1 MTKLIFQL
9 MWMAVG
15 LLGFALTEAQ
25 ADVRVTDDRGL
36 ARTFVQTPKRIV
48 SLLPSLSETVCA
60 LGECARLV
68 GVDRYSNWP
77 TTLSKLPQLGGG
89 LDPNIEAI
97 VALKPDV
104 VLAAGSTKAI
114 AQLESL
120 GIPVVA
126 LEPKRHSDM
135 KRVLYVV
142 NALLAV
148 PLEEGADKVWKD
160 IDQALSDA
168 ARAMPVKATEAK
180 VYFEVNDAP
189 YAAGQ
194 TSFIGETMTRLG
206 INNIIPTSLGAFPNI
221 NPEFVVHANPSL
233 IMISRQEI
241 KGMRDRPGW
250 TAIRAVRENRICIFT
265 PEENDVL
272 VRAGPRMAQAAAI
285 MLKCIK
291 DKAP

>member
-77 TTLSKLPQLGGG
+77 TSLAKLPQLGGG

-97 VALKPDV
+97 VTLKPDV

-142 NALLAV
+142 NELLAV
-148 PLEEGADKVWKD
+148 PQFRV
-160 IDQALSDA
+160 
-168 ARAMPVKATEAK
+168 R
-180 VYFEVNDAP
+180 
-189 YAAGQ
+189 
-194 TSFIGETMTRLG
+194 
-206 INNIIPTSLGAFPNI
+206 
-221 NPEFVVHANPSL
+221 
-233 IMISRQEI
+233 I
-241 KGMRDRPGW
+241 KFGK
-250 TAIRAVRENRICIFT
+250 T
-265 PEENDVL
+265 
-272 VRAGPRMAQAAAI
+272 
-285 MLKCIK
+285 
-291 DKAP
+291 

>member
-1 MTKLIFQL
+1 M
-9 MWMAVG
+9 
-15 LLGFALTEAQ
+15 
-25 ADVRVTDDRGL
+25 
-36 ARTFVQTPKRIV
+36 
-48 SLLPSLSETVCA
+48 
-60 LGECARLV
+60 
-68 GVDRYSNWP
+68 
-77 TTLSKLPQLGGG
+77 
-89 LDPNIEAI
+89 
-97 VALKPDV
+97 
-104 VLAAGSTKAI
+104 
-114 AQLESL
+114 
-120 GIPVVA
+120 
-126 LEPKRHSDM
+126 
-135 KRVLYVV
+135 V

-148 PLEEGADKVWKD
+148 PLEKGADKVWKD

-168 ARAMPVKATEAK
+168 ARAMPVKAKEVK

-206 INNIIPTSLGAFPNI
+206 INSIIPTSLGAFPKI
-221 NPEFVVHANPSL
+221 NPEFVVQANPSL

>member
-1 MTKLIFQL
+1 
-9 MWMAVG
+9 
-15 LLGFALTEAQ
+15 
-25 ADVRVTDDRGL
+25 
-36 ARTFVQTPKRIV
+36 
-48 SLLPSLSETVCA
+48 

-77 TTLSKLPQLGGG
+77 TSLAKLPQLGGG

-142 NALLAV
+142 NELLAV
-148 PLEEGADKVWKD
+148 PLEKGADKVWKD

-168 ARAMPVKATEAK
+168 ARAMPVKAKEVK

-206 INNIIPTSLGAFPNI
+206 INSIIPTSLGAFPKI
-221 NPEFVVHANPSL
+221 NPEFVVQANPSL

-241 KGMRDRPGW
+241 KGMRERPGW

-272 VRAGPRMAQAAAI
+272 VRAGPRMAQAAVI